1 MEIIVAGLSH
11 RRSPVEV
18 REQVYF
24 PESELGIPLRQL
36 KGRPEIEEAV
46 LLSTCNRVE
55 VYARVRDS
63 QRGVQAIKEFL
74 SHYHEV
80 PLETL
85 EAYMYAFSTREAVR
99 HLFRVASS
107 LDSMVVGESQIL
119 RQVKEAYQVARET
132 GATGL
137 YLNNL
142 FERAFQTAKRVRTE
156 TRIGENAVSVS
167 YVAVELARKI
177 FNVLRE
183 KKVLLI
189 GAGEMAELA
198 AQHLVQLG
206 VHSVLVSNRSFP
218 RAQELAQRFS
228 GRAVL
233 FDDLE
238 GELVNADIVISS
250 TGAPHYVLRRELFQQ
265 VIRQR
270 KNRPMFL
277 IDIAIPRDIEPDV
290 NTLDHVYLY
299 DIDDLQQV
307 VSANIK
313 EREREAKRG
322 EELVD
327 QETTG
332 FLLWME
338 TLEVVPTIVS
348 LRERAEV
355 CRQQE
360 IARARAKLGP
370 LTSEEEETLEVLTS
384 AIVNKLLHT
393 PIAQLKRHAGSNDA
407 YEYLRIARN
416 LFDLDD

>member
-11 RRSPVEV
+11 KRSPVEV
-18 REQVYF
+18 REQIYF

-36 KGRPEIEEAV
+36 KGRSEIEEAV

-63 QRGVQAIKEFL
+63 QKGVQAVKEFL

-119 RQVKEAYQVARET
+119 GQVKGAYQVAREM

-206 VHSVLVSNRSFP
+206 QDL
-218 RAQELAQRFS
+218 LD
-228 GRAVL
+228 GR
-233 FDDLE
+233 
-238 GELVNADIVISS
+238 
-250 TGAPHYVLRRELFQQ
+250 HRRGRTYGDTRL
-265 VIRQR
+265 
-270 KNRPMFL
+270 
-277 IDIAIPRDIEPDV
+277 
-290 NTLDHVYLY
+290 
-299 DIDDLQQV
+299 
-307 VSANIK
+307 
-313 EREREAKRG
+313 
-322 EELVD
+322 
-327 QETTG
+327 
-332 FLLWME
+332 
-338 TLEVVPTIVS
+338 
-348 LRERAEV
+348 
-355 CRQQE
+355 
-360 IARARAKLGP
+360 
-370 LTSEEEETLEVLTS
+370 
-384 AIVNKLLHT
+384 
-393 PIAQLKRHAGSNDA
+393 
-407 YEYLRIARN
+407 
-416 LFDLDD
+416 